1 MSKKINVKDITSDIN
16 IDELSVY
23 VLAIIEGESIKY
35 YTGDKYNSYKWNLD
49 IKRAKIHTRLGLARS
64 RQTKESTPND
74 LKLHPIPTIIELGIG
89 KVLILEDEVSRILK
103 NQKSKIKRNI
113 SDLEHRL
120 KMYRSQYGSK
130 PADYQLKRISDTEK
144 EINEKLKLL

>member
-1 MSKKINVKDITSDIN
+1 MSKKINFKDITSDIN

-23 VLAIIEGESIKY
+23 VLAIIEGETIKY
-35 YTGDKYNSYKWNLD
+35 YTGDKSNSYKWNLD

-103 NQKSKIKRNI
+103 NQKSKIKRDI
-113 SDLEHRL
+113 SNLEHRL
-120 KMYRSQYGSK
+120 KMYRSQYL
-130 PADYQLKRISDTEK
+130 PTDYQAKKISDTEK